1 MLPKTTYLYQI
12 TNRVFH
18 RTRANFFFFYF
29 LRNKRLQ
36 LANNT
41 TIQNAGRYSLF
52 FLSPQANPQ
61 SMLFFFFLNQ
71 YLQPT
76 TSGGCWLSVH
86 SLHSFPFLF
95 TNRTSAC
102 SEKQYVQLSQI
113 TLHLDSCLAL
123 SRLMK
128 YKPNQKSQSGNLR
141 KLLMKQTLMVCYVLL
156 SAENAL
162 PCLESE

>member
-18 RTRANFFFFYF
+18 RTRANFFFFLFSKKQKTPTSQQHNY
-29 LRNKRLQ
+29 LECRQIL
-36 LANNT
+36 
-41 TIQNAGRYSLF
+41 SLF
-52 FLSPQANPQ
+52 PFPLGQ
-61 SMLFFFFLNQ
+61 SLVYAFFFFLNQ